1 MNPPLLE
8 VVLQL
13 SFDSVLLA
21 EDRLQ
26 YFFDINRDSQDNVRI
41 FTDRIEL
48 SSSRGVSFSRLR
60 SDWTRILDSFLDT
73 FRITSLNQ
81 ISLAYLNEIPLEDL
95 RDFRNFLN
103 LRIEMPPSLNERFE
117 FFRTECTY
125 KYDFGE
131 IQVWLQPDWNE
142 QMDSYCIQLN
152 LESRHIGQV
161 RSGDLFLQLQE
172 LHDGIKV
179 VFREIL
185 SESYIRQLP
194 Q

>member
-13 SFDSVLLA
+13 SFDPVLLA

-26 YFFDINRDSQDNVRI
+26 YFFNINCDSQDNIRI

-48 SSSRGVSFSRLR
+48 SSSRGVSFPRLR

-81 ISLAYLNEIPLEDL
+81 ISLAYLNEIPLQDL
-95 RDFRNFLN
+95 RDFRNLLN

-131 IQVWLQPDWNE
+131 IQVWLQPDWDE
-142 QMDSYCIQLN
+142 QIDSYCIQLN

-161 RSGDLFLQLQE
+161 PSSSLFFQLQE
-172 LHDGIKV
+172 LHDGIKT